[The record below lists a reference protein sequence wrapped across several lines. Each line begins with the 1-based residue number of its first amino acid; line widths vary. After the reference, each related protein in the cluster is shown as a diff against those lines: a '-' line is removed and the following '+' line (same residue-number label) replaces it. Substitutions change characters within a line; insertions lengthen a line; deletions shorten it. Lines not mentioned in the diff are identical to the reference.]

1 MANEQYEIDPMEAA
15 YKEAAMRGQQQ
26 DPNSLY
32 ADFMKQEEVK
42 NVIQQLN
49 PDVLVEDIEHRI
61 RGEKK
66 DRFTGEWVPIG
77 KTGVNVSEL
86 LIQRYISFLSSYLN
100 QNTSLSNYST
110 REINNLMQLV
120 VNHIKYDLAD
130 NSEEYGF
137 VKVNEIEVT
146 AVVKL
151 LTRQIQKDGS
161 TKILLTAKK
170 VKQKKIIEEETDFN
184 EMNRIAMIICGTTFS
199 VLKRAQNGM
208 EARRVFSTFKMNETI
223 GGQGQKKGLSD
234 VLRFWS

>member
-1 MANEQYEIDPMEAA
+1 MEQYEIDPMQQAYMEA
-15 YKEAAMRGQQQ
+15 MQRGQGN

-32 ADFMKQEEVK
+32 ADVMKQEDMK

-66 DRFTGEWVPIG
+66 NRFTGEWEPIS
-77 KTGVNVSEL
+77 KEGVRVSEL

-110 REINNLMQLV
+110 REINNLMKLV
-120 VNHIKYDLAD
+120 VDHVKYDLAD

-137 VKVNEIEVT
+137 VKVNEIEVDT
-146 AVVKL
+146 IVTIVKRQLQPDGKIKVL
-151 LTRQIQKDGS
+151 LT
-161 TKILLTAKK
+161 KK
-170 VKQKKIIEEETDFN
+170 NAKQKKVIEEETDFN

-223 GGQGQKKGLSD
+223 GGQGQKKGVADFLK
-234 VLRFWS
+234 FWQ

>member
-1 MANEQYEIDPMEAA
+1 MAENYDINPMQQAYMEAA
-15 YKEAAMRGQQQ
+15 QRGQQQ

-32 ADFMKQEEVK
+32 ADYMKQEEVK

-77 KTGVNVSEL
+77 KLGTNISEL

-110 REINNLMQLV
+110 REINNLMNLV

-137 VKVNEIEVT
+137 VKINEIEVD
-146 AVVKL
+146 AIVKL
-151 LTRQIQKDGS
+151 VTRLKQKDGS
-161 TKILLTAKK
+161 TKIILTAKK

-223 GGQGQKKGLSD
+223 GGQGQKKSMGDILK
-234 VLRFWS
+234 FWS

>member
-1 MANEQYEIDPMEAA
+1 MEEIDPMTQAYAEAVQ
-15 YKEAAMRGQQQ
+15 RGEQS

-32 ADFMKQEEVK
+32 ADYMKKEEIR

-66 DRFTGEWVPIG
+66 DRFTGEWIPISQG
-77 KTGVNVSEL
+77 KREIISEL

-110 REINNLMQLV
+110 REINNLMKLIV
-120 VNHIKYDLAD
+120 DHVKYDLSD

-137 VKVNEIEVT
+137 VRVNEIETFQIVK
-146 AVVKL
+146 VVK
-151 LTRQIQKDGS
+151 REKQKDGS
-161 TKILLTAKK
+161 IKVLLEKK
-170 VKQKKIIEEETDFN
+170 LVKKNKIIEEETDFN

-208 EARRVFSTFKMNETI
+208 EARRVFSTFKMTESA
-223 GGQGQKKGLSD
+223 GGQGQKKGVQDFLA
-234 VLRFWS
+234 FWK

>member
-1 MANEQYEIDPMEAA
+1 MNPQEVDPMQQAYMEAA
-15 YKEAAMRGQQQ
+15 QQGQAN
-26 DPNSLY
+26 DPSSLY
-32 ADFMKQEEVK
+32 ADYMKQEEVK

-66 DRFTGEWVPIG
+66 DRFTGEWVPISKEG
-77 KTGVNVSEL
+77 TRISEL

-110 REINNLMQLV
+110 REINNLMKLV
-120 VNHIKYDLAD
+120 VDHIKYDLSD

-137 VKVNEIEVT
+137 VKINEVET
-146 AVVKL
+146 YQTVKEL
-151 LTRQIQKDGS
+151 KRELQKDGT
-161 TKILLTAKK
+161 TKVRLIPK
-170 VKQKKIIEEETDFN
+170 VIKQLKVIEEETDFN

-208 EARRVFSTFKMNETI
+208 EARRVFSTFKMTEAV
-223 GGQGQKKGLSD
+223 GGQQQKKGLAD
-234 VLRFWS
+234 IFRFWS